1 MTFVLCTDLNQQ
13 EISSKVNLLMEN
25 KRMWTEKKKL
35 KLTLAPN
42 STKLA
47 KFCKAFATSFKDLIA
62 ISEGVS
68 ERKL

>member
-1 MTFVLCTDLNQQ
+1 M
-13 EISSKVNLLMEN
+13 
-25 KRMWTEKKKL
+25 RTEKEKL

>member
-13 EISSKVNLLMEN
+13 ELPREVNHVQWKIRECEQ
-25 KRMWTEKKKL
+25 KRKN